1 MPAAVGAAWR
11 YPEPLDENEAT
22 ELWAAVDRL
31 VDRAPTLEDLLSHR
45 LDLFAARRWR
55 ASGRPVPAEL
65 IERERRAAVGAL
77 VVPLVFER
85 IRSAY
90 DGDVIPMKGPV
101 LAARYPDPA
110 LRAFGDLD
118 LLVEDPAEAQAKLI
132 AGGFEE
138 VDDPSQFQDIHHL
151 RPLWWPG
158 LPLGVELHSRPNWPI
173 DLPSPPTSRILAAA
187 VPVADGVKML
197 PPAYHALLV
206 AAHSWR
212 HGPLSQLRDMID
224 VVAMAEAAGRDNIS
238 ALAREWGVERL
249 WRSTIRAA
257 DAAVLGA
264 EWPTGLRLWARNL
277 ERVRERTVFENHA
290 TRWLS
295 DFWIMPPRAAL
306 ARLPE
311 TLAQELSPAQRRAL
325 ASQAHA
331 NGAGNPQRFG
341 QALRPRRSDAA
352 PLAQDARLDVGRGFR
367 KREHVPCAVTPSPGH
382 RRREQ
387 QQPRGLRSRR
397 QDEKD
402 GCTG

>member
-110 LRAFGDLD
+110 LRAFSDLD

-138 VDDPSQFQDIHHL
+138 VDDPSLFQDIHHL

-173 DLPSPPTSRILAAA
+173 DLPSPPTSRLLAAA

-212 HGPLSQLRDMID
+212 HEPLRRLRDMID
-224 VVAMAEAAGRDNIS
+224 VVVMAEAAGRDNVS

-257 DAAVLGA
+257 DAALLGA

-311 TLAQELSPAQRRAL
+311 TLAQELSPARGESWRAKL
-325 ASQAHA
+325 TRTARAVRNASV
-331 NGAGNPQRFG
+331 
-341 QALRPRRSDAA
+341 RRSVHDD
-352 PLAQDARLDVGRGFR
+352 QV
-367 KREHVPCAVTPSPGH
+367 
-382 RRREQ
+382 RRH
-387 QQPRGLRSRR
+387 
-397 QDEKD
+397 
-402 GCTG
+402 